1 MNAIGARQ
9 LYALPHQ
16 RRGYRERRA
25 WGQHDTEH
33 GVPVRVVIALDH
45 APGIAQDGL
54 FLLYNLVRGQ
64 STLRFPDRHGAAGG
78 MKPRAH
84 LYSRLYLVVQPGP
97 MRPDVRVIARSR
109 ASGE

>member
-1 MNAIGARQ
+1 MNAIGTRQ
-9 LYALPHQ
+9 LYTLPHQ

-33 GVPVRVVIALDH
+33 GESVRVVIALDH

-54 FLLYNLVRGQ
+54 FLLYDLVRGQ
-64 STLRFPDRHGAAGG
+64 PTLRFSDRHRAAGG

-84 LYSRLYLVVQPGP
+84 LRSRLYLVVQPGP
-97 MRPDVRVIARSR
+97 MRTDVCVIARGRTS
-109 ASGE
+109 